1 MYHFDI
7 YNPNKMLI
15 IEEETIKQKV
25 IMKEMLT
32 DFQGGGA
39 DK

>member
-7 YNPNKMLI
+7 YNLNIKLI

-32 DFQGGGA
+32 DFQRGGR
-39 DK
+39 